1 MSGASFSA
9 SELTDGYRPRRSGV
23 TGRVTRGGC
32 RAYAARYGRG
42 FAPGNPRCDRE
53 MARFDGSGMAMKL
66 PRLDPSEVLGFETLP
81 RVATG
86 FHRDATLGGLGM
98 PRMACLE

>member
-1 MSGASFSA
+1 
-9 SELTDGYRPRRSGV
+9 
-23 TGRVTRGGC
+23 
-32 RAYAARYGRG
+32 
-42 FAPGNPRCDRE
+42 